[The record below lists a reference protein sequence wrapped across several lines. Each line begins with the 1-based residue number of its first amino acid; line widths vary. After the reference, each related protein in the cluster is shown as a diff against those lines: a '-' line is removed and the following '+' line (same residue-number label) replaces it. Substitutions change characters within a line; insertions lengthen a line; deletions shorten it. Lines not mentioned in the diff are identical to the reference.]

1 MMRWI
6 YARALYKDQAA
17 SLDDLSEAVTALEE
31 TERVAKRVL
40 GGAHPQV
47 TGIGEALR
55 LSREVLS
62 ARETPSG
69 NA

>member
-1 MMRWI
+1 MS
-6 YARALYKDQAA
+6 YAAALYKANGA
-17 SLDDLSEAVTALEE
+17 TLDDLHEAVTALQE

-55 LSREVLS
+55 RSREVLN
-62 ARETPSG
+62 ARETPSS
-69 NA
+69 AT